1 MTSKTKML
9 KRKLLAFDI
18 LGENVNFN
26 VGGQS
31 SHQSVLGLVV
41 SLAIFVLVGAFGLKK
56 FTVMLEYQETT
67 I

>member
-1 MTSKTKML
+1 MSSKTKML

-41 SLAIFVLVGAFGLKK
+41 SLAIFVLVGAYGFKK
-56 FTVMLEYQETT
+56 FIVMLEYQETT